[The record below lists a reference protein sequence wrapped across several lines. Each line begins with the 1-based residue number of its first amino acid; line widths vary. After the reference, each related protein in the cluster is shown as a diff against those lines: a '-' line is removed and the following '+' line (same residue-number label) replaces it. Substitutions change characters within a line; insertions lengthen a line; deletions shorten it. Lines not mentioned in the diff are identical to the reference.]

1 MCLVV
6 IFPVSTRSQ
15 RCRYVLITIPRRPI
29 TRYIKPTRSIR
40 NAPNLWDVGSISWG
54 FWYRLVLP
62 RSGTKLHDGIMR
74 RGAMSIKCLV
84 TIVHA
89 FPRSLTLVYSV
100 HGLNTGSRSMPYS
113 GFPIIRLWPMPPRNE
128 ILSRLRRPRPFP
140 TELLFAVHVIG
151 SVVPLQ
157 QPSLD
162 SPDAIGRRERR
173 NVREC
178 IQGASR
184 RRCTCDVNCR
194 RDH

>member
-6 IFPVSTRSQ
+6 IFPVSIRSQ

-29 TRYIKPTRSIR
+29 TRYIKPTRSCR

-89 FPRSLTLVYSV
+89 FTRTDSGLLRPRSEYRLEEHALLWVSHHQALANAAQKRNSLKVAPSTPFSDRTSFRCACDRVCRSFTATIPRFPRRNWKKGTKEREGVYS
-100 HGLNTGSRSMPYS
+100 GCL
-113 GFPIIRLWPMPPRNE
+113 E
-128 ILSRLRRPRPFP
+128 
-140 TELLFAVHVIG
+140 A
-151 SVVPLQ
+151 SVYL
-157 QPSLD
+157 
-162 SPDAIGRRERR
+162 
-173 NVREC
+173 
-178 IQGASR
+178 
-184 RRCTCDVNCR
+184 
-194 RDH
+194 